1 MQGKSY
7 FVHVRAMNV
16 CGWSDYS
23 LWNDTRAV
31 TYIQYIYTYI
41 HVLYILA
48 CIISC
53 IKMMKEKLL
62 SFLELLFGVYV
73 CMYVCMCGQ

>member
-7 FVHVRAMNV
+7 FVRVRAMNV

-23 LWNDTRAV
+23 LWNDTRVV
-31 TYIQYIYTYI
+31 TYIHTYIHTVHIYI

-48 CIISC
+48 CIISY
-53 IKMMKEKLL
+53 IK
-62 SFLELLFGVYV
+62 
-73 CMYVCMCGQ
+73 